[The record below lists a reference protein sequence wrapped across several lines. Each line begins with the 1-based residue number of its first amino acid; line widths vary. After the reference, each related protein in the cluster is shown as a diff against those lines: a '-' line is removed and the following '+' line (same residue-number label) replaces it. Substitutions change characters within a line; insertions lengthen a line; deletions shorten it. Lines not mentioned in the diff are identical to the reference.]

1 MKDSRRNYLTFRAF
15 LKEYFDMQKEKENQ
29 SEVIEF
35 IRNGIEYKGARLW
48 ILLISIV
55 IASVGLNVNA
65 IYVIIGAMLISP
77 MMGPLMGIGLS
88 VGMSDFGLMKRSLK
102 SYIMTTLF
110 SLVTATLYF
119 VISPISVVPSD
130 FIFQTTPTFYNVV
143 IAFAGGLAGF
153 IALSTTKKGTV
164 LVGVAIVTALIPPL
178 CAAGYGLSSHNFIVF
193 LGALYLYFIDSLFI
207 CVATFIGTRW
217 FNYPKKEYVSPK
229 QERRVRR
236 YMYLMAFV
244 SLCPVVYMSIGII
257 DNAIFNAHANRFVSE
272 QFNYKGSSV
281 VYNKC
286 LNNPDGEKII
296 QVVLA
301 GKELQPSTIE
311 QIRTKL
317 PEYKLDGVELEVLQ
331 GIKGNDI
338 NPSHIHS
345 MMMYPREKSL
355 TKYAPP
361 SKNSDSPTELNKFI
375 ANQSLSQQLTSE
387 VKVLFPNVLAL
398 NIGNL
403 YQQAD
408 SSKEIDTLKMA
419 VVQFRKKASDK
430 EKTKLNTWL
439 KVRTKE
445 TKDYSLI
452 VK

>member
-1 MKDSRRNYLTFRAF
+1 MKDSRRNYLTLRAF
-15 LKEYFDMQKEKENQ
+15 LKEYFDMQREKENQ
-29 SEVIEF
+29 SEVIEY

-88 VGMSDFGLMKRSLK
+88 VGMSDFGLLKRSLK
-102 SYIMTTLF
+102 SYLTTTLF

-119 VISPISVVPSD
+119 IISPVSVVPSD

-164 LVGVAIVTALIPPL
+164 LVGVSIVTALIPPL
-178 CAAGYGLSSHNFIVF
+178 CAAGYGLSSHNFIIF

-217 FNYPKKEYVSPK
+217 FKFPKKEYVSHK
-229 QERRVRR
+229 QEKRVRR
-236 YMYLMAFV
+236 YMYAMALI

-257 DNAIFNAHANRFVSE
+257 NNAIFNTYANRFVSE

-301 GKELQPSTIE
+301 GKELPSSTIE

-317 PEYKLDGVELEVLQ
+317 PEYKLDDVELEVLQ
-331 GIKGNDI
+331 GIKGGDI

-345 MMMYPREKSL
+345 MMMYPREKGL
-355 TKYAPP
+355 TKYTSP
-361 SKNSDSPTELNKFI
+361 SKNAEQSVELNKFI
-375 ANQSLSQQLTSE
+375 ENQSLSQQLLPE
-387 VKVLFPNVLAL
+387 VKLLFPNVLSIK
-398 NIGNL
+398 IGSL
-403 YQQAD
+403 YQQED
-408 SSKEIDTLKMA
+408 SSKGMDTLKMA
-419 VVQFRKKASDK
+419 VVHFEKKVSDK
-430 EKTKLNTWL
+430 DKTKLNAWL

-445 TKDYSLI
+445 HKNYSLI
-452 VK
+452 EK

>member
-88 VGMSDFGLMKRSLK
+88 LGMSDFKLMKRSLK
-102 SYIMTTLF
+102 SYLMTTLF
-110 SLVTATLYF
+110 SLVTSTIYF
-119 VISPISVVPSD
+119 IISPISVVPSD
-130 FIFQTTPTFYNVV
+130 FIFQTSPTFYNVM

-217 FNYPKKEYVSPK
+217 FNYPKKEFVSK
-229 QERRVRR
+229 RQERRVRR
-236 YMYLMAFV
+236 YMYLVAFV
-244 SLCPVVYMSIGII
+244 SLCPAVYLTVGII
-257 DNAIFNAHANRFVSE
+257 DTAIFNAHANRFVNE
-272 QFNYKGSSV
+272 QFNFKGSNV
-281 VYNKC
+281 IYNKC
-286 LNNPDGEKII
+286 LNNPDGEKVI

-301 GKELQPSTIE
+301 GKELSSSAIE
-311 QIRTKL
+311 QVRAKL
-317 PEYKLDGVELEVLQ
+317 PEYQLSDVELEVLQ
-331 GIKGNDI
+331 GIKSGGI
-338 NPSHIHS
+338 SPSHIHG
-345 MMMYPREKSL
+345 MMMYPREKVL
-355 TKYAPP
+355 TKY
-361 SKNSDSPTELNKFI
+361 NSRE
-375 ANQSLSQQLTSE
+375 
-387 VKVLFPNVLAL
+387 
-398 NIGNL
+398 
-403 YQQAD
+403 
-408 SSKEIDTLKMA
+408 KEG
-419 VVQFRKKASDK
+419 
-430 EKTKLNTWL
+430 
-439 KVRTKE
+439 
-445 TKDYSLI
+445 
-452 VK
+452 